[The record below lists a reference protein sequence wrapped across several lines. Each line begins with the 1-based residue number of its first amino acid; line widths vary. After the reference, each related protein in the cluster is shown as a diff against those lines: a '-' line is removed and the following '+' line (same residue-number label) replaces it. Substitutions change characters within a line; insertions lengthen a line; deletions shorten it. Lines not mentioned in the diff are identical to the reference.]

1 MPEITALATRR
12 GAVTAEFDDGSEL
25 RCSTAFAA
33 GIRLHP
39 GDRIDAAVLERLR
52 ESAAAD
58 LAAATARSKARR
70 RPTCRSEL
78 AQHLARRGFSRPA
91 IDAALDAL
99 AAEGEIDEAAYAI
112 RHARKRR
119 RAGAAASL
127 IRAELRAKGIKP
139 ADIAPAV
146 DDEDDERTAAAWI
159 ARSSRDD
166 DWKRRRLRRMGFPYS
181 LIRTLLPDE
190 PEPAASAA
198 GGNAI
203 G

>member
-39 GDRIDAAVLERLR
+39 GDRIDGAVLDRLR

-58 LAAATARSKARR
+58 LAAANARAKARR

-78 AQHLARRGFSRPA
+78 AQHLARQRFPRPA

-99 AAEGEIDEAAYAI
+99 AADGEIDEAAFAI

-127 IRAELRAKGIKP
+127 IRAELRAKGIEP

-146 DDEDDERTAAAWI
+146 DDEDDEPTAAAWI
-159 ARSSRDD
+159 AGSSRDD
-166 DWKRRRLRRMGFPYS
+166 EWKRRRLRRMGFPYS
-181 LIRTLLPDE
+181 LIRTLLPD
-190 PEPAASAA
+190 A
-198 GGNAI
+198 GAGR
-203 G
+203 

>member
-1 MPEITALATRR
+1 MPEVTALAIRR
-12 GAVTAEFDDGSEL
+12 GTVTAEFDDGSHL
-25 RCSTAFAA
+25 RCSAAFAA

-39 GDRIDAAVLERLR
+39 GDRIDAVVLDRLR

-58 LAAATARSKARR
+58 LATATARSKARR

-78 AQHLARRGFSRPA
+78 AQHLARQGFPRAA

-99 AAEGEIDEAAYAI
+99 AADGEIDEAAYAL
-112 RHARKRR
+112 RHAEKRR

-127 IRAELRAKGIKP
+127 IRAELRAKGIEP
-139 ADIAPAV
+139 ADIAPAADDA
-146 DDEDDERTAAAWI
+146 DDEQIAAAWI

-166 DWKRRRLRRMGFPYS
+166 DWKRRRLRRMGFRYS
-181 LIRTLLPDE
+181 LIRALLPDQ